1 MLKNLMIY
9 RVTDPEHV
17 DLLHDCEALGEKLE
31 TVLAHEPTGSQWRCL
46 GFDLPAPTIN
56 DHLVWGGAGGV
67 TLFSLYVHERQLPG
81 ATIREHIAAKVR
93 AIEEREQ
100 RKCYRKEIAQIRDE
114 VEAEL
119 LPRAFIKH
127 RVVNM
132 VALDNLLLIDSSNA
146 KLAEDAL
153 DTLRRAMGSLAVRP
167 LTFKLSF
174 DTWLTDL
181 ARLDE
186 MDNIKRG
193 YAARL
198 MDSEKSQVS
207 FKDID
212 LGSDE
217 PQEYLENGFNV
228 VEMSASLFDD
238 GDELMRFKMTNQLI
252 FKGLKFSDVAIEGS
266 QRDSDGDPA
275 AILDANL
282 LLVTSAVRSLV
293 EALTDQLG
301 AEAVDIRGSIANAVE
316 GLLAPIDKHGGSLS
330 INGQEVY
337 RSPELS
343 KADQRQ
349 LIDTEPHGLEDLLP
363 TETNLNVFGYA
374 AEPAD
379 ADDEEDEFEQA
390 RSAMD
395 EDDEL

>member
-9 RVTDPEHV
+9 RLTDAEHV
-17 DLLHDCEALGEKLE
+17 DLLHDCEALGEKLKS
-31 TVLAHEPTGSQWRCL
+31 VLAHEPTGSQWRCL

-56 DHLVWGGAGGV
+56 DHLVWDGANGI

-93 AIEEREQ
+93 TIEEREQ

-132 VALDNLLLIDSSNA
+132 IALDNLLLIDSSNA

-167 LTFKLSF
+167 LTFKIPA

-181 ARLDE
+181 ARSNKMGSLR
-186 MDNIKRG
+186 RG
-193 YAARL
+193 YAAKL
-198 MDSEKSQVS
+198 MDQEKSQVS

-212 LGSDE
+212 LGNDE
-217 PQEYLENGFNV
+217 PQEYLDNSFNV
-228 VEMSASLFDD
+228 VEMSASLFDE
-238 GDELMRFKMTNQLI
+238 GDELMRFKVTNQLI
-252 FKGLKFSDVAIEGS
+252 FKGLKFSDVALGAS
-266 QRDSDGDPA
+266 HRDTDGDPA

-282 LLVTSAVRSLV
+282 LLVTSAVKKLV
-293 EALTDQLG
+293 DTLTDQLG
-301 AEAVDIRGSIANAVE
+301 AEEVEIHGGVASAVKKLTDAA
-316 GLLAPIDKHGGSLS
+316 DKHGGSLF

-343 KADQRQ
+343 KADQRR
-349 LIDTEPHGLEDLLP
+349 LIDDEANGLEDSLP
-363 TETNLNVFGYA
+363 AG
-374 AEPAD
+374 
-379 ADDEEDEFEQA
+379 DEEDEFETA
-390 RSAMD
+390 RNAMS
-395 EDDEL
+395 EDDDL